1 MLTKYEVHCL
11 PKNNFISYNLY
22 EFYRDVHYIEK
33 NGVEQYYTMGNTPKM
48 LEKKIK
54 LLNYFRRYMNDYLV
68 KAGENIS
75 SKDTDQLS
83 RTPYLCQWFKS
94 ATSVIM
100 LLTNGTLQVYSF
112 KNY

>member
-1 MLTKYEVHCL
+1 
-11 PKNNFISYNLY
+11 
-22 EFYRDVHYIEK
+22 
-33 NGVEQYYTMGNTPKM
+33 MGNTPKM

-54 LLNYFRRYMNDYLV
+54 LLNYFRNYMNNHLV
-68 KAGENIS
+68 KAGADIS

-83 RTPYLCQWFKS
+83 RTPYLYQWFKS

-112 KNY
+112 NNY